1 MILVTVGLER
11 FPFDRLLRLADEAVA
26 DGEVEGPAF
35 AQTGHSA
42 YVPRSF
48 PHADFLPPD
57 KLRDLIRRS
66 TLVITHGGVG
76 TIVQCLD
83 EGKVPLVVPRDPR
96 LGEHLDGHQ
105 LEFSARMEIES
116 RVLVARD
123 DADFRFKLR
132 TYEQLVRGLPAG
144 SRRPATS
151 LLVEFLE
158 DFSRTIRAKR
168 AGR

>member
-1 MILVTVGLER
+1 MILVTVGQER
-11 FPFDRLLRLADEAVA
+11 FPFDRLLRLADDAVA
-26 DGEVEGPAF
+26 SGEVEGPAF

-42 YVPRSF
+42 YVPRAF
-48 PHADFLPPD
+48 PHANFLPPD

-83 EGKVPLVVPRDPR
+83 EDKVPLVVPRDPR

-105 LEFSARMEIES
+105 LEFSARMEIEG

-123 DADFRFKLR
+123 DADFRVKLL
-132 TYEQLVRGLPAG
+132 TYESLVRGLRAG
-144 SRRPATS
+144 CRRPATAP
-151 LLVEFLE
+151 LVEFLE
-158 DFSRTIRAKR
+158 NFSRAIRAKKT
-168 AGR
+168 GR

>member
-1 MILVTVGLER
+1 MILITVGQER

-26 DGEVEGPAF
+26 SGEVEGPVF

-42 YVPRSF
+42 YVPRAF
-48 PHADFLPPD
+48 PYANFLPPD
-57 KLRDLIRRS
+57 RLRELIRRS
-66 TLVITHGGVG
+66 VIVITHGGVG

-105 LEFSARMEIES
+105 LEFCARMEAEG

-123 DADFRFKLR
+123 DADFRLK
-132 TYEQLVRGLPAG
+132 VRNYDRLARSLDAGRRAPANA
-144 SRRPATS
+144 P
-151 LLVEFLE
+151 LVEFLKS
-158 DFSRTIRAKR
+158 FSQSIRAR
-168 AGR
+168 